1 MAKTTLL
8 GKDKEKKL
16 KEQKK
21 IAKQKNKKPRRS
33 PIKFFKDIWREVK
46 KVTWPTRKELFSYTG
61 AILVFVIAIGVV
73 LTLVDLGLGELLK
86 LLIK

>member
-46 KVTWPTRKELFSYTG
+46 KVT
-61 AILVFVIAIGVV
+61 
-73 LTLVDLGLGELLK
+73 
-86 LLIK
+86 

>member
-8 GKDKEKKL
+8 GKYKEKKL

-73 LTLVDLGLGELLK
+73 LTLVDLGLGEVLK

>member
-21 IAKQKNKKPRRS
+21 IAKQKYKKPRRS

-73 LTLVDLGLGELLK
+73 LTLVDLGLGEVLK

>member
-8 GKDKEKKL
+8 GKDKEKKH

-73 LTLVDLGLGELLK
+73 LTLVDLGLGEVLK

>member
-73 LTLVDLGLGELLK
+73 LTLVDLGLGEVPK

>member
-61 AILVFVIAIGVV
+61 AILVFVITIGVV
-73 LTLVDLGLGELLK
+73 LTLVDLGLGEVLK

>member
-21 IAKQKNKKPRRS
+21 IAKQKNKKPRPALR
-33 PIKFFKDIWREVK
+33 
-46 KVTWPTRKELFSYTG
+46 
-61 AILVFVIAIGVV
+61 
-73 LTLVDLGLGELLK
+73 
-86 LLIK
+86 

>member
-21 IAKQKNKKPRRS
+21 VAKQKNKKPRRS
-33 PIKFFKDIWREVK
+33 PIKFFKDILREVK

-73 LTLVDLGLGELLK
+73 LTLVDLGLGEVLK

>member
-61 AILVFVIAIGVV
+61 DILVFVLAIGVV
-73 LTLVDLGLGELLK
+73 LTLVDLGLGEVLK

>member
-16 KEQKK
+16 KEHKK

-73 LTLVDLGLGELLK
+73 LTLVDLGLGEVLK

>member
-16 KEQKK
+16 KEQKN

-73 LTLVDLGLGELLK
+73 LTLVDLGLGEVLK

>member
-33 PIKFFKDIWREVK
+33 PAKFFKDIWREVK
-46 KVTWPTRKELFSYTG
+46 KVTWPTRKDLISYTG
-61 AILVFVIAIGVV
+61 AVLAFVVVVGVV
-73 LTLVDLGLGELLK
+73 LTLVDLGLGEVLK
-86 LLIK
+86 LLVK

>member
-21 IAKQKNKKPRRS
+21 VAKQKNKKPRRS

-73 LTLVDLGLGELLK
+73 LTLVDLGLGEVLK

>member
-33 PIKFFKDIWREVK
+33 PIKFFKAIWREVK

-73 LTLVDLGLGELLK
+73 LTLVDLGLGEVLK

>member
-73 LTLVDLGLGELLK
+73 LTLVDLGLGEVLK